1 MSTLIIWVMG
11 AALLLINIML
21 RTRILRLEARLKE
34 LSRPEDY
41 LRFLRQQA
49 VQKEKVPAIK
59 ALRKQYPELSLI
71 EANNL
76 WQPIARQPFRF
87 YSLNLAACKKVYK
100 IYIDDNKTP

>member
-11 AALLLINIML
+11 AGLLLVNIML

-34 LSRPEDY
+34 LSSPQEQ
-41 LRFLRQQA
+41 LAFLRQQA
-49 VQKEKVPAIK
+49 EHKDKIPAIK

-76 WQPIARQPFRF
+76 WQQI
-87 YSLNLAACKKVYK
+87 
-100 IYIDDNKTP
+100 

>member
-11 AALLLINIML
+11 AGLLLVNIML

-34 LSRPEDY
+34 LSSPQEQ
-41 LRFLRQQA
+41 LAFLRQQA
-49 VQKEKVPAIK
+49 EHKDKIPAIK

-76 WQPIARQPFRF
+76 WKQI
-87 YSLNLAACKKVYK
+87 
-100 IYIDDNKTP
+100 

>member
-1 MSTLIIWVMG
+1 MPTLIIWVMG

-41 LRFLRQQA
+41 LAFLRQQA

-59 ALRKQYPELSLI
+59 ALRKQYPESVSYTHLRAH
-71 EANNL
+71 E
-76 WQPIARQPFRF
+76 
-87 YSLNLAACKKVYK
+87 
-100 IYIDDNKTP
+100 T